1 MKKRATIIIL
11 IFLLFIS
18 LHVQAAELSYS
29 IKDQTYYQVTTTY
42 YFKNVGTST
51 ARDIN
56 LAITLPNVYLTK
68 NMPYSHLIA
77 TKYSQEPLEITT
89 DLKGNRTGKF
99 NIAAIKPGE
108 KKSLSIQQVY
118 RVGKISFTID
128 PGKIESYKPL
138 EPALIP
144 YLKPA
149 PGIESD
155 NPLIIKKA
163 KEITGG
169 ETNPFLKAKKI
180 FAFLNSH
187 MHYADKPTDPANK
200 GALSALQTG
209 IGVCEDYS
217 DLMVALLRAVG
228 VPSRTV
234 AGWMG
239 TISQP
244 QVTIADESGQKL
256 PGHMWVE
263 YYLPG
268 YGWIPADPTYTYL
281 YNGVPTVDY
290 SRLTGLNELRYAEE
304 SEAESYRVYYSYYN
318 GKLEGY
324 FTITLTKS
332 QIPPSYDADREPVT
346 LYLEGLPLIY
356 DVEPVIAGGRTL
368 VPLRGI
374 FSTLGALVSWDEA
387 SQTVTAR
394 TASKTITLKIGS
406 TNAQI
411 NGQNVVLD
419 VPPQIIA
426 NRTMVPLRF
435 IGEALGVQVNW
446 DSNIRVINLNF

>member
-1 MKKRATIIIL
+1 MKNTG
-11 IFLLFIS
+11 
-18 LHVQAAELSYS
+18 
-29 IKDQTYYQVTTTY
+29 TTT
-42 YFKNVGTST
+42 
-51 ARDIN
+51 AWDIN
-56 LAITLPNVYLTK
+56 LVITLPNVYLTK
-68 NMPYSHLIA
+68 NMPYSYLMA
-77 TKYSQEPLEITT
+77 TTYSQEPLEITT

-99 NIAAIKPGE
+99 NMASIKPGE
-108 KKSLSIQQVY
+108 KRSLTIQQIY
-118 RVGKISFTID
+118 RVGKVSFTID
-128 PGKIESYKPL
+128 PHKIKSYQPL
-138 EPALIP
+138 EPVLAP

-155 NPLIIKKA
+155 HPLIVSKA
-163 KEITGG
+163 REIISD

-187 MHYADKPTDPANK
+187 MRYASKPTDPANK

-209 IGVCEDYS
+209 LGVCEDYA

-228 VPSRTV
+228 IPSRTV

-239 TISQP
+239 DINEP
-244 QVTIADESGQKL
+244 QLTIADEGGYKL

-281 YNGVPTVDY
+281 YNGVPIVDY
-290 SRLTGLNELRYAEE
+290 SRLMGLQELRYAEV
-304 SEAESYRVYYSYYN
+304 SEPENYRVYFSYYN

-332 QIPPSYDADREPVT
+332 QAPPDFDPRLEPVT

-356 DVEPVIAGGRTL
+356 DVEPVIVSGRAL

-374 FSTLGALVSWDEA
+374 FSTLGATVSWDEA
-387 SQTVTAR
+387 TQTVTA
-394 TASKTITLKIGS
+394 KTSHKSVILKIGS

-411 NGQNVVLD
+411 NGQNVLLD
-419 VPPQIIA
+419 VPPQIMD

-435 IGEALGVQVNW
+435 ISEALGVQVNW
-446 DSNIRVINLNF
+446 DGNTKVINLNLSHQ